1 MSDVVAAVAGIAR
14 PQRFF
19 RDLRALGWDV
29 AAEIVRP
36 DHHWYDAADVARMES
51 AARDA
56 GAVAVVTTEKDAVR
70 LQGVRRSMPWF
81 VLPLRVA
88 VLPAD
93 AFGEWLRDRLAEARH
108 AALPARQDARSR

>member
-1 MSDVVAAVAGIAR
+1 M
-14 PQRFF
+14 
-19 RDLRALGWDV
+19 
-29 AAEIVRP
+29 
-36 DHHWYDAADVARMES
+36 
-51 AARDA
+51 
-56 GAVAVVTTEKDAVR
+56 R

-93 AFGEWLRDRLAEARH
+93 AFGEWLRGRVAEARH